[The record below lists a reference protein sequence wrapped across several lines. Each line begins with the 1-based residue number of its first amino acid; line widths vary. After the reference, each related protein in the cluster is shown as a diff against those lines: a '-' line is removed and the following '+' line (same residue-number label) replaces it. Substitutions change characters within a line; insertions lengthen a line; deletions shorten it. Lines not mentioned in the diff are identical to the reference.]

1 MTLDQIEGNEEIHE
15 NWGTE
20 LGEEIDE
27 VGDPPRVWDHTLER
41 PGCAF
46 TRSIGDNVAEQC
58 GVYAEPEILVW
69 KLNPKDKFAVIASDG
84 VFEFLTSQS
93 VVDAIAKF
101 QNPLDA
107 AKHVVSEA
115 YRLWLTYDDRTD
127 DITIIIL
134 VFDDFVEKKGIPP
147 VVMEE
152 QRKNSHPNLET
163 QFKNI
168 ESKPIRSGMS
178 KAKRKII
185 SEAWTDE
192 KGGEEFDFAANA
204 TEKTPEQMARIS
216 EMVKANFM
224 FQSLS
229 SNQKDQ
235 IFRVMSYKTVKAG
248 ETIIREGDK
257 VRPLY
262 HCCGVVGLILSFF
275 SSCRV
280 MRCISSILVN
290 LKS

>member
-101 QNPLDA
+101 PNPLDA

-134 VFDDFVEKKGIPP
+134 CFDGFVERQDIPTLIKD
-147 VVMEE
+147 E
-152 QRKNSHPNLET
+152 QRKKSHPNLEA
-163 QFKNI
+163 QFKDI

-185 SEAWTDE
+185 SEAWSDE
-192 KGGEEFDFAANA
+192 KGGEDFDFEAHA
-204 TEKTPEQMARIS
+204 TEKTPEQMKRIS

-229 SNQKDQ
+229 SHQKDQ
-235 IFRVMSYKTVKAG
+235 IFRVMTYKTVTAG

-257 VRPLY
+257 V
-262 HCCGVVGLILSFF
+262 
-275 SSCRV
+275 
-280 MRCISSILVN
+280 SIIID
-290 LKS
+290 S

>member
-46 TRSIGDNVAEQC
+46 TRSLGDNVAEQC

-69 KLNPKDKFAVIASDG
+69 KLNSKDRFVVIASDG
-84 VFEFLTSQS
+84 VFEFLTSQA
-93 VVDAIAKF
+93 VVDAISKF
-101 QNPLDA
+101 ENPLDA

-134 VFDDFVEKKGIPP
+134 CFEDFTMIQKD
-147 VVMEE
+147 
-152 QRKNSHPNLET
+152 NLKAASGT
-163 QFKNI
+163 GTAIATGGVGASDPLPAFQNI

-185 SEAWTDE
+185 SEAWSDDDKNT
-192 KGGEEFDFAANA
+192 EEFDFIANA
-204 TEKTPEQMARIS
+204 TEKTPEQMERIS

-229 SNQKDQ
+229 ATQKDQ
-235 IFRVMSYKTVKAG
+235 IFRVMKYKTVTAG

-257 VRPLY
+257 VLMT
-262 HCCGVVGLILSFF
+262 HLS
-275 SSCRV
+275 SIISHRV

-290 LKS
+290 LKC